1 MNLSLSLSI
10 TSSVVSGGGPRAPA
24 GTVFLSWTT
33 ADDSAVP
40 ITWTD
45 QDGRE
50 QRLVWSI

>member
-1 MNLSLSLSI
+1 MKRLTLSSLRLGSR
-10 TSSVVSGGGPRAPA
+10 GPRAPA
-24 GTVFLSWTT
+24 GTVFLAWTT
-33 ADDSAVP
+33 ADDSVAP

>member
-1 MNLSLSLSI
+1 MNLSLGLSL
-10 TSSVVSGGGPRAPA
+10 TAAMLGSGLYAPN
-24 GTVFLSWTT
+24 GSVFLAWTT
-33 ADDSAVP
+33 ADDSVVP